1 MEQIC
6 KNFSHSGNTSS
17 GSKSKSAAKNKL
29 YRNLAPVFT
38 IDDDQD
44 SDGNIYFF
52 IFYKR
57 NWR

>member
-52 IFYKR
+52 NFYKR
-57 NWR
+57 N